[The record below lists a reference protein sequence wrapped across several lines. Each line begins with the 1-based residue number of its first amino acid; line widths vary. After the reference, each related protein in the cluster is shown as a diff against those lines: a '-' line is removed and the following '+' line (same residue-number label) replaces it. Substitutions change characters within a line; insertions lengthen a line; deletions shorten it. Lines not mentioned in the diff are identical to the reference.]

1 MAEESPKTAG
11 TYEGGCH
18 CGYIKFTVTLSPS
31 LEEYKVM
38 NCNCSACSRFGY
50 LLVYPDAKDVVWHNN
65 SRERCASYRF
75 NTKKKDQMFCP
86 KCGASIGIDFKEARE
101 PHNYGISA
109 RTFYNVDLDKLKYK
123 KGDGINQVEP
133 KMDLSGHYWDEEKQ
147 EMK

>member
-1 MAEESPKTAG
+1 MAEEPPKSTG
-11 TYEGGCH
+11 SYEGGCH

-31 LEEYKVM
+31 LEEYTVL

-50 LLVYPDAKDVVWHNN
+50 LLVYPEAKDVVWHNN
-65 SRERCASYRF
+65 SRERCAGYRF

-101 PHNYGISA
+101 PHVYGISA
-109 RTFYNVDLDKLKYK
+109 RTFYNVDLDKLNYK
-123 KGDGINQVEP
+123 KFHGMNKVEP
-133 KMDLSGHYWDEEKQ
+133 NMDLAGQYWDEEKQ